1 MKSLLKTSNLIS
13 IATFEKGGA
22 IIIIIIINILLPGWI

>member
-22 IIIIIIINILLPGWI
+22 IIIIIINIVLPGWI